1 MAGKL
6 ANRMCVYELD
16 AVALE
21 TFRLTLEPLRVEHA
35 DEMAPLLADAELYAF
50 TGADPPTLEELRT
63 RYARQVAGRSPDGAE
78 RWLNWIVRRREDGQA
93 AGFVQATI
101 ADEPPPATAVLA
113 WVVGARFQHR
123 GYARE
128 AAGAVAAWLDRVGVP
143 RLVAYIH
150 PEHAA
155 SMGVARA
162 LGLAPTDD
170 RVDGEVVWERITGSG

>member
-1 MAGKL
+1 
-6 ANRMCVYELD
+6 MCIDEIDAPVLD
-16 AVALE
+16 

-35 DEMAPLLADAELYAF
+35 EEMAPLLADPELYGF
-50 TGADPPTLEELRT
+50 TEADPPTLEELRA
-63 RYARQVAGRSPDGAE
+63 RYVRQVAGRSPDGAE

-101 ADEPPPATAVLA
+101 AEDPPPVTAVLA
-113 WVVGARFQHR
+113 WMVGGRFQHR

-128 AAGAVAAWLDRVGVP
+128 AAGAVTGWLDRVSV
-143 RLVAYIH
+143 RRFVAYIH

-162 LGLAPTDD
+162 LDLAPTDD
-170 RVDGEVVWERITGSG
+170 RVDGEVVWERVTG